1 MEGSHSACCVGGGE
15 RVRNP
20 DIRAAGGNDGF
31 LIYINMQLRVRFSK
45 LSKMLQLLALR
56 FV

>member
-20 DIRAAGGNDGF
+20 DVRAAGGNDGF
-31 LIYINMQLRVRFSK
+31 LIYINVQLRVRFSK